1 MLESQCVEIQVGRP
15 PRCDV
20 LMSSLT
26 QDHSG
31 LELKLFAREIGHHNP
46 AVFVCDAPEDLCV
59 DAFTGP
65 LVEGGWALVD
75 EVVLTTQFG
84 DAQARTR

>member
-1 MLESQCVEIQVGRP
+1 MGSQAWVVPVNLVPDAWSGFSSLTVGRP
-15 PRCDV
+15 SRCDV

-31 LELKLFAREIGHHNP
+31 LELKLFAREIGRCNP

-75 EVVLTTQFG
+75 
-84 DAQARTR
+84 